1 MIDGESAPPG
11 PTGGH
16 PVWAGGPPPG
26 PVPPHAPAPRRRWP
40 LWAGLGLVLTVVLCS
55 ATVVLGVQVLDRL
68 PAGADPSAAATG
80 PAPSPRPGDPLAT
93 TQAWLRQ
100 RIGALLDQQA
110 GALLRGDEAG
120 WLAVADQDAAPL
132 VADLKRR
139 YAALRAMQVTTW
151 RPTVTSLPMRLEEDG
166 RVEWRVP
173 VTVEH
178 CFVVP
183 QCRTGPADLSTR
195 WADADGRPVLVAIEP
210 TQATPAGP
218 RPWEVSE
225 LVVQVGARTIVATTP
240 DQRSRLPELLSE
252 SERAAAVADRFAVG
266 GNPPDRYRIF
276 YAGEPEWNR
285 WYGGGRPEWTAGY
298 VVPVGGDHYEVV
310 LNAKDLHSSVL
321 DDLLRHELT
330 HVASLPGE
338 GHSDGSQWWLVEGLA
353 DYAAAAGRPVSRYS
367 SLEDVRR
374 LVAQG
379 SWTGQLAE
387 TEPRASADAWEV
399 SARYGIG
406 YLAVRHLVDRFGE
419 ERTLA
424 FYRAVV
430 IDRRSVEDASAEVLG
445 APWAGLHD
453 ACVAYIR
460 GVVG

>member
-1 MIDGESAPPG
+1 M
-11 PTGGH
+11 
-16 PVWAGGPPPG
+16 PPPYD
-26 PVPPHAPAPRRRWP
+26 PSPRRRWP
-40 LWAGLGLVLTVVLCS
+40 LWAGLGLVLVLLLCS
-55 ATVVLGVQVLDRL
+55 ATVVLGVRALDRS
-68 PAGADPSAAATG
+68 PAAGPPSSG
-80 PAPSPRPGDPLAT
+80 PASSPEPGDPLAT

-120 WLAVADQDAAPL
+120 WLAVADQTAEPV

-139 YAALRAMQVTTW
+139 FAALRAMQVTTW

-183 QCRTGPADLSTR
+183 QCRTGPVDLSTR
-195 WADADGRPVLVAIEP
+195 WIDADGRLAMVAIEP
-210 TQATPAGP
+210 NQANGP

-225 LVVQVGARTIVATTP
+225 LVVQVGARTVVATTP
-240 DQRSRLPELLSE
+240 DLRSRLPELLGE
-252 SERAAAVADRFAVG
+252 AERAAAVADRFAAG
-266 GNPPDRYRIF
+266 GTPPDRYRIF
-276 YAGEPEWNR
+276 YAGDPEWNR

-330 HVASLPGE
+330 HAASLPGD
-338 GHSDGSQWWLVEGLA
+338 GHTDGGQWWLVEGLA

-367 SLEDVRR
+367 SLDEVRR

-379 SWTGQLAE
+379 SWSGRLAD
-387 TEPRASADAWEV
+387 TEPRPTAEAWEV

-419 ERTLA
+419 ERMLA

-430 IDRRSVEDASAEVLG
+430 VDGKSVEDASEEVLG
-445 APWAGLHD
+445 ASWTGLHD

-460 GVVG
+460 SAVG